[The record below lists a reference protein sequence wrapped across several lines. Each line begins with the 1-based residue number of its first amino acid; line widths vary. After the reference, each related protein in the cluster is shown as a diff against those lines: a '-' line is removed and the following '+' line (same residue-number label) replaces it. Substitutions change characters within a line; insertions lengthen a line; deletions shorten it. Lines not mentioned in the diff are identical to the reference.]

1 MSTLEENVRTLQ
13 KQVRRQR
20 RWNIGLGLMV
30 VVGGLMAAKGATE
43 APDVIQAKKFEVVN
57 DEGKTLVRID
67 GRKFGGALSLY
78 NTAGMPVATLS
89 TSKIGGAISIN
100 DNSSKPN
107 VLALADKSGGNLG
120 IFGNGRGL
128 VASLG
133 VDQTSGIGVLKT
145 MDSEGQM
152 KERLLPALSE

>member
-1 MSTLEENVRTLQ
+1 
-13 KQVRRQR
+13 
-20 RWNIGLGLMV
+20 MV